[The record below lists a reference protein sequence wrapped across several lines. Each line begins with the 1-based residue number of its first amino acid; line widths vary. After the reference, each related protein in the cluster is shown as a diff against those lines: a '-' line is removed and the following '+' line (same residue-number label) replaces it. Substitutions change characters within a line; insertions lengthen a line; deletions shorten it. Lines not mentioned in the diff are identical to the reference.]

1 MVMCFFFEIKNRK
14 NKKCNALV
22 RGVFDMKIIV
32 GISGASGAIYGIRL
46 LEELKDRGIETHLI
60 ISRWGKV
67 TIAEETDYS
76 LDQVMS
82 LAAKGYDE
90 ENLGAVISSGS
101 FQNNGM
107 VIAPCSMKTLSGI
120 ANGYAEDL
128 LIRAADVAIKER
140 RKLIL
145 LTRETPLDPI
155 HLENMLKLSRLGI
168 TIMPPVP
175 AFYSHPHTIDDI
187 VNHTV
192 GRILDQLGLENQ
204 LFKRWGGS
212 TDSADI

>member
-1 MVMCFFFEIKNRK
+1 
-14 NKKCNALV
+14 
-22 RGVFDMKIIV
+22 MKIIV

-46 LEELKDRGIETHLI
+46 LEELKARGVETHLI
-60 ISRWGKV
+60 ISKWGEV
-67 TIAEETDYS
+67 TITEETAYTA
-76 LDQVMS
+76 DQVKS
-82 LAAKGYDE
+82 LAAKVYE
-90 ENLGAVISSGS
+90 EDNLAAAISSGS

-140 RKLIL
+140 RRLIL
-145 LTRETPLDPI
+145 LTRETPLNPI
-155 HLENMLKLSRLGI
+155 HLENMLKLSRLGV

-175 AFYSHPHTIDDI
+175 AFYSNPHTIGDI

-192 GRILDQLGLENQ
+192 GRILDQLGLKNQ
-204 LFKRWGGS
+204 LFTRWGGGQNQ
-212 TDSADI
+212 TDI

>member
-1 MVMCFFFEIKNRK
+1 
-14 NKKCNALV
+14 
-22 RGVFDMKIIV
+22 MKIIV

-46 LEELKDRGIETHLI
+46 LEEMKTRGIETHLI
-60 ISRWGKV
+60 ISTWGEV
-67 TIAEETDYS
+67 TITEETDYS
-76 LDQVMS
+76 VEQVKA
-82 LAAKGYDE
+82 LAACVYDE
-90 ENLGAVISSGS
+90 NNLAADISSGS
-101 FQNNGM
+101 FQNDGM

-140 RKLIL
+140 RRLIL
-145 LTRETPLDPI
+145 LTRETPLSPI

-175 AFYSHPHTIDDI
+175 AFYSHPHTIGDI

-204 LFKRWGGS
+204 LFTRWGGDQNQ
-212 TDSADI
+212 TDI

>member
-1 MVMCFFFEIKNRK
+1 
-14 NKKCNALV
+14 
-22 RGVFDMKIIV
+22 MKIIV

-76 LDQVMS
+76 LGQVMS
-82 LAAKGYDE
+82 LAAKVYDE